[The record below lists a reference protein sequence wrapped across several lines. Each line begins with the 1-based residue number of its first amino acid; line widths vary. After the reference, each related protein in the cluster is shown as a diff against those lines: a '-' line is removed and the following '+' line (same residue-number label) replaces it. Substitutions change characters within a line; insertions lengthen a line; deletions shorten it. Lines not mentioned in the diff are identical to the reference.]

1 MNGRSQCTGLACV
14 KRVKVLLR
22 VVVLPGRPALRS
34 QVAAFSQR
42 MILQS
47 SAALGSGAF
56 PVTVERLKH
65 VAFAFRRADTL
76 NQVEHT
82 PPIHKKVLDIL
93 PGISGGVAR
102 VMVSGSG

>member
-1 MNGRSQCTGLACV
+1 MLLHS
-14 KRVKVLLR
+14 KRYQLLIFVLVFEGPR
-22 VVVLPGRPALRS
+22 QHVGFAL
-34 QVAAFSQR
+34 
-42 MILQS
+42 
-47 SAALGSGAF
+47 
-56 PVTVERLKH
+56 
-65 VAFAFRRADTL
+65 RRADTL